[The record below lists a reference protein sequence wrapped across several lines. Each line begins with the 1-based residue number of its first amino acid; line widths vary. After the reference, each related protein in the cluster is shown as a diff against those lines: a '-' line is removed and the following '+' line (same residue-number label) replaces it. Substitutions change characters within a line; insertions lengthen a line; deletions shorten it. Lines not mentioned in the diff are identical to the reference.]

1 MYYYGLFSVLQFEY
15 VDSIGLNKRLI
26 FKNSFQGIKS
36 VVAVLAQKIHLRVLG
51 NFAYIRP

>member
-15 VDSIGLNKRLI
+15 VASMGLNRCLI
-26 FKNSFQGIKS
+26 FKNSFQGIKF